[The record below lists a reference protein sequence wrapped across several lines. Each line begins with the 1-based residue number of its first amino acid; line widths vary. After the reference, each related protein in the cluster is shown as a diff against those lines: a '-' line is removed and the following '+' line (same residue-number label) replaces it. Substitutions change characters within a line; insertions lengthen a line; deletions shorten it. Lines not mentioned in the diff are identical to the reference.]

1 MLEYIYFIVQKIN
14 CDNISVLQIFLFR
27 SNRLFSSDQNNQK
40 PCLSCKN
47 IIANK
52 SSNIRRNKQNRLM
65 LVSTCFVCG
74 KKKIKFH

>member
-14 CDNISVLQIFLFR
+14 CDNISVLQILLFR
-27 SNRLFSSDQNNQK
+27 SNRLFSSDQNNK
-40 PCLSCKN
+40 KSCLSCKN
-47 IIANK
+47 IIVNK